1 MFPEP
6 NCDAIAILSGVK
18 VLLKIDLSFS
28 DDVQLKIPVF
38 YFKRSRVLG
47 PNSAGKKKVF
57 SKLFTTQVLDIVQ
70 N

>member
-1 MFPEP
+1 MYLEDSF
-6 NCDAIAILSGVK
+6 
-18 VLLKIDLSFS
+18 KITCIVQIEESNLQFIDSSF
-28 DDVQLKIPVF
+28 
-38 YFKRSRVLG
+38 RVLG